1 MPVVIFFSY
10 AISTSMLTLHH
21 NRHWYEP
28 RLPHVVFID
37 GLFYST
43 MHVDTM
49 KLDIPAGCYNLRVQ
63 FGGRLPLGKSGRS
76 IDLSLSSTCPV
87 EVRRNSDT
95 TLVFH
100 DRERIWN
107 ILFDIDL
114 AVWIVSLFVA
124 MPVFYKIFSDA
135 FFLVWLLR
143 LVLIRKRYYRIHQL

>member
-1 MPVVIFFSY
+1 
-10 AISTSMLTLHH
+10 MLTLHH

-28 RLPHVVFID
+28 LLPHVVFID

-43 MHVDTM
+43 MQGDTM
-49 KLDIPAGCYNLRVQ
+49 KLDIPAGCYSLRVQ